1 MRSNGQ
7 LATWLELA
15 RAAAQGAQAARTVKV
30 HPVGGHGGECVAVS
44 VNERLLHDGEG
55 RITVFRGAE
64 AAAHF
69 LGCGGVPAY
78 LPGAPVPVAVS
89 CGDPARCLHLKRGKR
104 LAACCRARQ
113 AEAVS

>member
-1 MRSNGQ
+1 MTSNGQ
-7 LATWLELA
+7 VATWLELA
-15 RAAAQGAQAARTVKV
+15 STAAQGVPAARRVRV

-55 RITVFRGAE
+55 RITVFRGTE

-78 LPGAPVPVAVS
+78 LPGAPAPMAVS
-89 CGDPARCLHLKRGKR
+89 CGDAARCLHLKRGRR
-104 LAACCRARQ
+104 LTACCLARQ
-113 AEAVS
+113 AEEVS